1 VRALS
6 VVAAVAAPMLLVYA
20 IAPATVLRLAFG
32 PDTVV
37 AADAL
42 FVLGCAMTL
51 LAVSYLGVQY
61 SLALGRIGFLPALAA
76 VAVAEVILLGGLGIE
91 SLVTFAGIVL
101 GIQAVAAL
109 SVLAIG
115 LVPKRRQ
122 AAVLD

>member
-1 VRALS
+1 
-6 VVAAVAAPMLLVYA
+6 M
-20 IAPATVLRLAFG
+20 
-32 PDTVV
+32 V

-51 LAVSYLGVQY
+51 LAIGYLGVQY

-76 VAVAEVILLGGLGIE
+76 VAVAEVILLGGLGID
-91 SLVTFAGIVL
+91 SLVTFAGVVL
-101 GIQAVAAL
+101 GIQAAAAL
-109 SVLAIG
+109 SVLVIG